1 MIFPKTSFVYPRMWE
16 IQCTNFFGYLC
27 VKFHPRENNSHRY
40 HILDILDGIVASIN
54 QYVELLNVL
63 ISHIQLNVL
72 KNNVSLT
79 NT

>member
-1 MIFPKTSFVYPRMWE
+1 M
-16 IQCTNFFGYLC
+16 
-27 VKFHPRENNSHRY
+27 Y